1 MIAWEDR
8 ETSTVLLA
16 PPSPPG
22 APHLGGIYTWAL
34 LDAARRTAHHFGGAA
49 HLPQSWNMS
58 SRRLEP
64 RFGDDPEGFARYCQR
79 AVDNAVSTLAGF
91 GIVVSPHAAL
101 RDDDASVRAHVQ
113 AIVTELANRDV
124 VRYLAAE
131 EKWCLSCRIALPPSA
146 ATEHCFTCENPLRLR
161 TTRDWFLPVDL
172 DEVFRRA
179 ATVKWV
185 PGFGIRRLRSLTDV
199 HPLIRVG
206 HPQRSLGV
214 PSPLHDGEILDPR
227 LVAALGPSLLRR
239 LGLNGPIVAAAGF
252 DIQRKWLLTLLAAN
266 QPGAL
271 PTMIVQHG
279 TLLDTAG
286 RKLSRYTGASL
297 ADAPADV
304 EPCLVRAALL
314 SSPLGKDFRAVA
326 LPTVGASRLREK
338 VLNSLRYIGL
348 QQPRTGGIDLDAACD
363 EWFDEVESHLRNFD
377 MSRAYAGFQR
387 AVLSV
392 SSTLIPM
399 IRRQGIASFA
409 ATYRRIV
416 SLHGIFYG
424 DDPRLPRMPVGR
436 ELLDADGRDAAQVRA
451 PDRDPS

>member
-8 ETSTVLLA
+8 EPSKVLLA

-22 APHLGGIYTWAL
+22 ALHLGGIYTWVL
-34 LDAARRTAHHFGGAA
+34 LDAARRTAQHFGGDA

-64 RFGDDPEGFARYCQR
+64 TFGDDPQGFARYCGL
-79 AVDNAVSTLAGF
+79 AVSNAVATLEAF

-113 AIVTELANRDV
+113 AVITELANSGVIRH
-124 VRYLAAE
+124 LAAK

-146 ATEHCFTCENPLRLR
+146 DAEHCFTCGDPLRLR
-161 TTRDWFLPVDL
+161 TTRDWFLHIDL

-179 ATVKWV
+179 AAVEWV
-185 PGFGIRRLRSLTDV
+185 PGYGIRRLRSLTDV

-206 HPQRSLGV
+206 HPRRNLGV

-227 LVAALGPSLLRR
+227 LVGALGPSLLRR

-266 QPGAL
+266 RPDAL
-271 PTMIVQHG
+271 PAMIVQHG

-297 ADAPADV
+297 ADTPADV

-314 SSPLGKDFRAVA
+314 SSPLGKDLRAAA
-326 LPTVGASRLREK
+326 LATVGTSRLREK
-338 VLNSLRYIGL
+338 VLNILRYIGL
-348 QQPRTGGIDLDAACD
+348 QQPRTGGVDLDAASD
-363 EWFDEVESHLRNFD
+363 EPLSEVESQLKAFD
-377 MSRAYAGFQR
+377 IPRAYAGFQR
-387 AVLSV
+387 AILSI

-399 IRRQGIASFA
+399 IRRHGMAPYA
-409 ATYRRIV
+409 ATCRRIV
-416 SLHGIFYG
+416 SMHGIFYG
-424 DDPRLPRMPVGR
+424 DDPRLVGISAGLK
-436 ELLDADGRDAAQVRA
+436 LLDADGEQLR
-451 PDRDPS
+451 

>member
-1 MIAWEDR
+1 MIVWENR
-8 ETSTVLLA
+8 EPSTVLLA

-22 APHLGGIYTWAL
+22 APHLGGIYTWVL
-34 LDAARRTAHHFGGAA
+34 LDAARRTAQYFGGDA

-64 RFGDDPEGFARYCQR
+64 MFGHDPEGFARYCGL
-79 AVDNAVSTLAGF
+79 AVDSAVAALEGF

-113 AIVTELANRDV
+113 AVITDLANSDV

-131 EKWCLSCRIALPPSA
+131 EKWCLSCRIALPPSVDA
-146 ATEHCFTCENPLRLR
+146 EHCFTCGGPLRLR

-172 DEVFRRA
+172 DEMFRRA
-179 ATVKWV
+179 ATVEWV
-185 PGFGIRRLRSLTDV
+185 PGYGIRRLRSLTDV

-206 HPQRSLGV
+206 HPQRILGV

-227 LVAALGPSLLRR
+227 LVGALGPSLLRR
-239 LGLNGPIVAAAGF
+239 LGLYGPIVAVAGF

-266 QPGAL
+266 RPDAL
-271 PTMIVQHG
+271 PAMIVQHG

-314 SSPLGKDFRAVA
+314 SSPLGKDLRAVA
-326 LPTVGASRLREK
+326 LATVGASRLREK

-348 QQPRTGGIDLDAACD
+348 QRLRIGGIDLDAACD
-363 EWFDEVESHLRNFD
+363 ELLSEVESRLKAFD
-377 MSRAYAGFQR
+377 IPRAYAGFQR
-387 AVLSV
+387 AILSV

-399 IRRQGIASFA
+399 IRRQGMASHA
-409 ATYRRIV
+409 ETCRRIV
-416 SLHGIFYG
+416 SLHSIFYG
-424 DDPRLPRMPVGR
+424 DDPRLPGMSAGLRLR
-436 ELLDADGRDAAQVRA
+436 DADGGTELR
-451 PDRDPS
+451 

>member
-8 ETSTVLLA
+8 EPSTVLLA

-22 APHLGGIYTWAL
+22 APHLGGIYTWVL
-34 LDAARRTAHHFGGAA
+34 LDAARRTAQYFGGDA
-49 HLPQSWNMS
+49 HLPQSWNMA

-64 RFGDDPEGFARYCQR
+64 TFGHDPEEFARYCGL
-79 AVDNAVSTLAGF
+79 AVDNAVATLEGF
-91 GIVVSPHAAL
+91 GIAVSPHAAL
-101 RDDDASVRAHVQ
+101 RDDDASVRALVQ
-113 AIVTELANRDV
+113 AVITDLANSDV

-146 ATEHCFTCENPLRLR
+146 DTEHCFTCGGKLRVR
-161 TTRDWFLPVDL
+161 TTWDWFLPVDL

-179 ATVKWV
+179 ATVEWV
-185 PGFGIRRLRSLTDV
+185 PGYGIRRLRSLADV

-206 HPQRSLGV
+206 HPRRNLGV

-227 LVAALGPSLLRR
+227 LVGALGPSLLRR
-239 LGLNGPIVAAAGF
+239 LGLDGPIVAAAGF

-266 QPGAL
+266 RPGAL
-271 PTMIVQHG
+271 PAVIVQHG

-314 SSPLGKDFRAVA
+314 SSPLGKDLRATA
-326 LPTVGASRLREK
+326 LATVGASRLREK

-363 EWFDEVESHLRNFD
+363 ELLSEVESQLKAFD
-377 MSRAYAGFQR
+377 VPRAYAGFLR

-399 IRRQGIASFA
+399 IRRQGMASYA
-409 ATYRRIV
+409 ATCRRIV

-424 DDPRLPRMPVGR
+424 DDPRLPGMSAGLKLR
-436 ELLDADGRDAAQVRA
+436 DTDGGKGLK
-451 PDRDPS
+451 